1 MAIRRTEHP
10 NYTREQ
16 VERLVLDTL
25 EVAAA
30 AVLTGED
37 RAALLPAILDKLAS
51 KQVVLEEIGQL
62 PNMVVPRG
70 LG

>member
-1 MAIRRTEHP
+1 MALRRTEHP

-37 RAALLPAILDKLAS
+37 RSALLPAILDKLAS

-62 PNMVVPRG
+62 PNMVIPKG
-70 LG
+70 MG

>member
-1 MAIRRTEHP
+1 MALRRTEHP

-16 VERLVLDTL
+16 VERLVMDTL

-30 AVLTGED
+30 AVLEGED

-51 KQVVLEEIGQL
+51 KQVVLEEIGPL

-70 LG
+70 MG

>member
-1 MAIRRTEHP
+1 VAIQRTEHP

-16 VERLVLDTL
+16 VERLVLETL

-30 AVLTGED
+30 AALTAED
-37 RAALLPAILDKLAS
+37 RAVLLPAIMDKLAS
-51 KQVVLEEIGQL
+51 KQVVLEQIHGV
-62 PNMVVPRG
+62 PNMVVPKG

>member
-16 VERLVLDTL
+16 VERLVLETL

-30 AVLTGED
+30 AALTGED

-70 LG
+70 IG